1 MNRFHRSKW
10 CASLLVAAVSMGCSK
25 APDVTTRTV
34 TLHAVCAPDGVAIDG
49 GAYAVYTGL
58 GDFEP
63 GSAPVGARLLGG
75 DVGATLSEIAPNAR
89 VLFVDAT
96 ESEREWW
103 GVGAVPST
111 GNVDVLLVPALTSCQ
126 LPEGEDAGTPP
137 AQNGAQLAAV
147 SNEDVLVVGG
157 VDALGDPSPTL
168 IANLETGAVEP
179 VTEDRDLGTPR
190 TGASVTPFGDGALV
204 AGGFDPGMMPQVALA
219 TAEVYDPALGGFDQ
233 QHPIL
238 LSEPRANQGAVVL
251 ASGDTLLVG
260 GIGTDGTVLSSM
272 EIVDPTTDTVR
283 AENVASLTFARS
295 APTAV
300 RLASGE
306 ILVAG
311 GVDAN
316 GAAVTTMELF
326 SSDASCEVSAIAEP
340 VTGGARAYT
349 ALSSGGALFVIAPG
363 PTAAAGFQNA
373 WFLAPDGTLESA
385 VPIEGSL
392 TAPKF
397 FGGAGGSPAL
407 WTGDRWLRWQPWSG
421 SFGALGSLD
430 DTPAQV
436 SSAFTSADSGFA
448 MWLDTS
454 GPSAPVV
461 TGLRFDT
468 RGEYSTL
475 DGPVL
480 VADTQDVA
488 PDRLTG
494 ASTVTF
500 DPSQGLTLAPGASVF
515 VTDRT
520 YADVAVSV
528 DMPGAVPA
536 LVVLRDESGNELV
549 IGGTE
554 PTASTSCPGAV
565 AWCPG
570 PTMSSAFTLGVQ
582 RNGSS
587 VTWSVANG
595 PSGTCGSGVSAS
607 ARLSIGLRGV
617 AVSGASTTESIA
629 RNLSITRLGAP

>member
-10 CASLLVAAVSMGCSK
+10 CAGLSVAAAAMACNK
-25 APDVTTRTV
+25 APHLTARTV
-34 TLHAVCAPDGVAIDG
+34 TLHAVCAPDGLMIDG
-49 GAYAVYTGL
+49 GAYGVYTGL

-63 GSAPVGARLLGG
+63 GSAPVGARLLGS

-96 ESEREWW
+96 EGEREWW
-103 GVGAVPST
+103 GVGAIPST
-111 GNVDVLLVPALTSCQ
+111 GNVDVLLVPALTSCA
-126 LPEGEDAGTPP
+126 LPEDEDAGTTP
-137 AQNGAQLAAV
+137 AQNGAELAAI
-147 SNEDVLVVGG
+147 SSEEVLVVGG
-157 VDALGDPSPTL
+157 VDPLGNPSQTL
-168 IANLETGAVEP
+168 VANLDTGGVEP
-179 VTEDRDLGTPR
+179 VTQDRDLGTPR
-190 TGASVTPFGDGALV
+190 ISASVTPFGDGALV
-204 AGGFDPGMMPQVALA
+204 AGGFDPRVPGVALG

-233 QHPIL
+233 QNPIL

-260 GIGTDGTVLSSM
+260 GVGASGTVLGSM
-272 EIVDPTTDTVR
+272 EIVDPATDTVR

-295 APTAV
+295 APTAL

-311 GVDAN
+311 GVDDS
-316 GAAVTTMELF
+316 GAPVTTMEIF
-326 SSDASCEVSAIAEP
+326 SSDASCEITTIAEP
-340 VTGGARAYT
+340 VTGAARAYT
-349 ALSSGGALFVIAPG
+349 ALSSGGALMVVAPG
-363 PTAAAGFQNA
+363 PSAAATFQNA
-373 WFLAPDGTLESA
+373 WLLGPDASLESA

-397 FGGAGGSPAL
+397 FGGAGGAPAL

-430 DTPAQV
+430 DTPPQV
-436 SSAFTSADSGFA
+436 SNAFTSPDSGFA

-454 GPSAPVV
+454 NPSAPVL

-468 RGEYSTL
+468 RCEYSTL
-475 DGPVL
+475 DGPLL

-488 PDRLTG
+488 PDRL
-494 ASTVTF
+494 ASSSTTAF
-500 DPSQGLTLAPGASVF
+500 DPTQGLTLAPGVSVF

-520 YADVAVSV
+520 YADVAISV
-528 DMPGAVPA
+528 DMPGPLSA

-554 PTASTSCPGAV
+554 PAESTACPATV

-570 PTMSSAFTLGVQ
+570 PTMDAAFTLGVQ
-582 RNGSS
+582 RSGAS
-587 VTWSVANG
+587 VAWSVPNG
-595 PSGTCGSGVSAS
+595 PSGTCVSGVSAS
-607 ARLSIGLRGV
+607 ARLSIGLRG
-617 AVSGASTTESIA
+617 ADSSTTQSVA
-629 RNLSITRLGAP
+629 RNLTVTRLGEP